1 MCVCTYSG
9 QLLRGNL
16 ERFRTKGGKTECIKS
31 WEWCGWCK
39 WTNGALVLL
48 GDGPPDIGH
57 DEVGLDGAARV
68 DGSALLLSGHSAD
81 VGGNV
86 VQNCRLR
93 HVDGIVMAEGC
104 SDSKLVFLCSGI
116 KDKLESYVKDKTT

>member
-1 MCVCTYSG
+1 MAVDCLLDLLHDGVDLSVASG
-9 QLLRGNL
+9 
-16 ERFRTKGGKTECIKS
+16 
-31 WEWCGWCK
+31 
-39 WTNGALVLL
+39 
-48 GDGPPDIGH
+48 
-57 DEVGLDGAARV
+57 V

-93 HVDGIVMAEGC
+93 HVDGIVLAEGC